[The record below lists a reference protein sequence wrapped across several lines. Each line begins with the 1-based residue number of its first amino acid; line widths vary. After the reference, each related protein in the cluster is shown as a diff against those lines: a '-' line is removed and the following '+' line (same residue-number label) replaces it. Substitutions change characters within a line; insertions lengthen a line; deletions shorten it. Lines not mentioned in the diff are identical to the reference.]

1 LAKSFFT
8 QIFEEDFFVMKMNIY
23 KFALILIGLV
33 LFAAALYFYRPV
45 SNNFTRV
52 TVVGESQTEVP
63 PDTAVVSFSVLTQNA
78 QAVSAQQENAR
89 KIETVL
95 KVLQEAAN
103 GAKQEVKTSNYSLSP
118 EQNYSS
124 NGMPKIVG
132 YEARNTVTVTT
143 DNLNQ
148 VGALIDAATKAGAN
162 SVEGISFV
170 LREDSDKRGEA
181 LGIATKQAMTKAEA
195 IAQSLNGK
203 IVRVVE
209 TVEGG
214 ATPTPIIYP
223 ETFATANTTDKPEYK
238 TQIKSGS
245 INVRGQVTLVVEI
258 DARR

>member
-1 LAKSFFT
+1 
-8 QIFEEDFFVMKMNIY
+8 
-23 KFALILIGLV
+23 GLV
-33 LFAAALYFYRPV
+33 VFAAALYLYRPAP
-45 SNNFTRV
+45 SNNYTRV

-63 PDTAVVSFSVLTQNA
+63 PDTAVVSFSVVTQNA
-78 QAVSAQQENAR
+78 NAVTAQQENAR
-89 KIETVL
+89 KIEAVL
-95 KVLQEAAN
+95 KALENTTN

-118 EQNYSS
+118 EQDYSGS
-124 NGMPKIVG
+124 GMPKIIG

-170 LREDSDKRGEA
+170 LRDDSSKRGDA
-181 LGIATKQAMTKAEA
+181 LGTATKQAMTKAES
-195 IAQSLNGK
+195 IAASLGGK

-214 ATPTPIIYP
+214 ATPTPVIYQNSTAAANSNA
-223 ETFATANTTDKPEYK
+223 TFAKPEFR
-238 TQIKSGS
+238 TQIQAGS

-258 DARR
+258 DARK